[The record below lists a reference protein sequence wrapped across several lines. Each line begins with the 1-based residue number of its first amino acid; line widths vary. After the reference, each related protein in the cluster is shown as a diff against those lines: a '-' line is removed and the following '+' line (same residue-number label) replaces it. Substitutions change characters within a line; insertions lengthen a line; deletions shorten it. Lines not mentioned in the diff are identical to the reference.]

1 MSKAPSSTENLFAGI
16 AGIAA
21 APAPATP
28 AAPVAPVVPA
38 IVDEDDAPAPQIS
51 ELEMLKNRARLMGI
65 VFSNNIGV
73 DALRAKVRAKMEGE
87 AEPVEAAPAKVEA
100 ETTTEVAA
108 APTTAPATPAAKKL
122 TLRQSLRQSEMALV
136 RLRITNLDP
145 KKKDLPGEIFTFANR
160 ILGSVKKYVPYGEA
174 TENGYHVPVCIY
186 KQLKAREFLQI
197 KTTKN
202 SKGQDQVNAKYV
214 REFAL
219 EVLPMLTTKELASLA
234 ASQAAAGGLD

>member
-21 APAPATP
+21 APATP
-28 AAPVAPVVPA
+28 SAPVVPA
-38 IVDEDDAPAPQIS
+38 IVDEDNDAPAPQIS
-51 ELEMLKNRARLMGI
+51 ELDMLKNRARLMGL
-65 VFSNNIGV
+65 VFSNNIGIE
-73 DALRAKVRAKMEGE
+73 ALRAKVKAKMEGE
-87 AEPVEAAPAKVEA
+87 AEPVEAAPAKVE
-100 ETTTEVAA
+100 
-108 APTTAPATPAAKKL
+108 TTAEAYVLPETAPEVVVPAAKKL
-122 TLRQSLRQSEMALV
+122 TLRQSMRQREMALV

-160 ILGSVKKYVPYGEA
+160 ILGSVKKYIPYGEQ
-174 TENGYHVPVCIY
+174 TDNGYHVPVCIY
-186 KQLKAREFLQI
+186 KQLQSREFLQI

-202 SKGQDQVNAKYV
+202 SKGQDEVKAKYV

-219 EVLPMLTTKELASLA
+219 EVLPMLTPKELASLA